1 MFEKELAEKMKAI
14 FKVKDVTFDAP
25 GESREQD
32 KLFIE
37 IEEPHFRITDKKAR
51 AMVTGKGT
59 MFGRNEAL
67 TFGYFSQAIAK
78 ADNALTKDLIFRDF
92 ETNTLRFRD
101 IVERGFSFTYFFATQ
116 HDPAVGNMT
125 SVDITIEET

>member
-1 MFEKELAEKMKAI
+1 MFEKELAEKLKAI

-37 IEEPHFRITDKKAR
+37 IEEPHFRFTDKKAR
-51 AMVTGKGT
+51 ALVTGKGT
-59 MFGRNEAL
+59 MFGRNDAL
-67 TFGYFSQAIAK
+67 TFGFFSQAIAL
-78 ADNALTKDLIFRDF
+78 APHSLTKDLIFRDF

-101 IVERGFSFTYFFATQ
+101 IVERGFSFTYFFNSQ
-116 HDPAVGNMT
+116 FDPAVGNMAGV
-125 SVDITIEET
+125 SITIEET